1 MALPPKFDA
10 TVPPGS
16 VQLLALW
23 DVLWRAAYGGA
34 VYLPHFGLTSLAL
47 HHLGEL
53 CQWGNNFFWMETA
66 PGLVGAAGARE
77 LYRRALPCGWVSS
90 TRPKQPQEK
99 NKEIIL
105 NGMAYD
111 RVALVCNILVL
122 GGIRSGKTSG
132 TLDWATDQLLKVFND
147 RDDELGGFF
156 LDVKGNRT
164 TRVLKFAHDAGRD
177 VIKSCKII
185 RPNCALPYV
194 KLIDEDTG
202 FLFHVPAVE
211 FSTGSEAARLLT
223 GAVDKTTGEPI
234 PANLFS
240 WPLPQI
246 EPYEPVLKE
255 LVFDVADRDV
265 KFIGWRREGTDLVRV
280 NRTTGPWKQTEYKE
294 NNGQKLRI
302 NHPKKL
308 RYAGIGYIDNG
319 LHYNIVNNNIE
330 PAEAARRLR
339 LIGQLLNSGKPG
351 GDNKFWDD
359 GAENHVLYCIEMLRI
374 VNEPGLQVD
383 GADIGRLT
391 TQKTFWSDKNN
402 ILKEKIAELE
412 KKITGPIDPGL
423 IPEFEERLKK
433 YTGIKSYF
441 EEEWVAMEGKTKAIL
456 TQVIK
461 QLFNAFLLDGKL
473 QKAFGSKATYSFMST
488 ITRGDLYIFGGCE
501 YETLAKMVGT
511 ALKMDFQSCV
521 LSRPANRH
529 INQTRYLL
537 FENDECQEFAV
548 AGGGNA
554 VGDERAMS
562 LAGESLLV
570 NLLATQTL
578 ASLEA
583 VLGKERARIYA
594 GACGGII
601 CYQVTDHDTA
611 TEISKKIPE
620 VTREERELSSNDL
633 RITSL
638 FSADAKLKEHIK
650 YVKEPRFA
658 ANDFMTLNI
667 REWESIAYN
676 KTMVGDHAKAH
687 RQTNLPHPIGSAEG
701 KCELEEFIRWYEC
714 ASLEQLAWDQK
725 YPELFSHISRRHSVP
740 ATEPAVPDQARGI
753 VPVREIFVPAAIA
766 VRPVTVGFKKKILD
780 DLRASIPENTTVP
793 ELFVKKS
800 NPGDLTSPLG
810 SAGAVDVGRVSP
822 PANVSCGVGA
832 PRPQSEVKSEGSAE
846 DRVAVTRAD
855 LERYRSLFANP
866 GVLAELA
873 RKLTADSNR
882 NLETDYLEFL
892 ETKAAGADMNERT
905 PIAGPRG
912 LVTGNLRA
920 RPGPG
925 LSVVDSLADEQRRIA
940 QLRARMQE
948 IEAMHSAAKPAP
960 PLSDEV
966 AHAIAS
972 DDTTD
977 GPVSRRLL

>member
-1 MALPPKFDA
+1 MAHQSKLDSMA
-10 TVPPGS
+10 SPGS
-16 VQLLALW
+16 VQPLALW
-23 DVLWRAAYGGA
+23 DVLWRAAYGGV
-34 VYLPHFGLTSLAL
+34 VYLPHLGLASLAL

-53 CQWGNNFFWMETA
+53 CQWNNRFFWMESA
-66 PGLVGAAGARE
+66 PGLVGTVGALE
-77 LYRRALPCGWVSS
+77 LCRRAWPHGWRNS
-90 TRPKQPQEK
+90 TRPKPPPKK
-99 NKEIIL
+99 NQEIIL
-105 NGMAYD
+105 NGMAFD
-111 RVALVCNILVL
+111 RVALACNILVL

-177 VIKSCKII
+177 VVKSCKII

-194 KLIDEDTG
+194 RLEDEDTG
-202 FLFHVPAVE
+202 FWFHVPAVE
-211 FSTGSEAARLLT
+211 FSTGSEAARLLA
-223 GAVDKTTGEPI
+223 GAIDKTTGEPI

-240 WPLPQI
+240 WPLAQI
-246 EPYEPVLKE
+246 EPYEPALKE
-255 LVFDVADRDV
+255 LVFDVADKDV
-265 KFIGWRREGTDLVRV
+265 KFVGWRREGRDLVRV

-294 NNGQKLRI
+294 DDGRKLRI
-302 NHPKKL
+302 NYPKNL

-330 PAEAARRLR
+330 PAEATRRLR
-339 LIGQLLNSGKPG
+339 LVGQLLNSGKPG

-374 VNEPGLQVD
+374 VNEPGVQVD

-391 TQKTFWSDKNN
+391 TQKTFWSDKNSL
-402 ILKEKIAELE
+402 LKEKIAELK
-412 KKITGPIDPGL
+412 KKIADPTDPGL
-423 IPEFEERLKK
+423 IPELEERLKK
-433 YTGIKSYF
+433 YNGIKSYF
-441 EEEWVAMEGKTKAIL
+441 EEEWVTMEGKTKAIM

-473 QKAFGSKATYSFMST
+473 QRAFGSKATYSFMST

-521 LSRPANRH
+521 LSRPANQH

-548 AGGGNA
+548 AGVGSA

-562 LAGESLLV
+562 LAGESLLI

-611 TEISKKIPE
+611 AEISKKIPE

-633 RITSL
+633 RITNL

-650 YVKEPRFA
+650 YVKEPRFS

-676 KTMVGDHAKAH
+676 KTMVGDQAKAH

-701 KCELEEFIRWYEC
+701 KRELEEFIRWYEC

-725 YPELFSHISRRHSVP
+725 CPGLFSHLPQRQPPPVN
-740 ATEPAVPDQARGI
+740 EPAAPVHARGI
-753 VPVREIFVPAAIA
+753 APVREIFVPAAIA
-766 VRPVTVGFKKKILD
+766 MRPVMAGFKKNILD
-780 DLRASIPENTTVP
+780 DLRASIPEETVDDP
-793 ELFVKKS
+793 KMLSGIELVG
-800 NPGDLTSPLG
+800 NQ
-810 SAGAVDVGRVSP
+810 AGAINVGRVPS
-822 PANVSCGVGA
+822 PANGSCGVRA
-832 PRPQSEVKSEGSAE
+832 PHPQPDGKENVLSE
-846 DRVAVTRAD
+846 DRITVTRAD
-855 LERYRSLFANP
+855 LERHRVLYENP

-873 RKLTADSNR
+873 RKLVADPGQD
-882 NLETDYLEFL
+882 LETDYLEFL

-920 RPGPG
+920 RTGPG
-925 LSVVDSLADEQRRIA
+925 LPAVDSLADEQRRIA
-940 QLRARMQE
+940 RLRAWMQE

-960 PLSDEV
+960 LLSAEAAD
-966 AHAIAS
+966 AIAS
-972 DDTTD
+972 DKS
-977 GPVSRRLL
+977 V

>member
-1 MALPPKFDA
+1 MALQPKLYA
-10 TVPPGS
+10 AAPHGS
-16 VQLLALW
+16 FQPLARW
-23 DVLWRAAYGGA
+23 DVLWRATYGGA
-34 VYLPHFGLTSLAL
+34 VYLPHFGLASLAL

-53 CQWGNNFFWMETA
+53 CQWSNGFFWMETA
-66 PGLVGAAGARE
+66 PGLVGTAGAFE
-77 LYRRALPCGWVSS
+77 LYRRPWLRGWVNSK
-90 TRPKQPQEK
+90 RPKQPPRK
-99 NKEIIL
+99 NKGIIL
-105 NGMAYD
+105 NGMTYD
-111 RVALVCNILVL
+111 WVALVCNILVL

-185 RPNCALPYV
+185 RPNCSLPYV
-194 KLIDEDTG
+194 KLVDEDTG
-202 FLFHVPAVE
+202 FLFYVSAVE
-211 FSTGSEAARLLT
+211 FSTGSEAARLLA

-240 WPLPQI
+240 WPLGQI
-246 EPYEPVLKE
+246 EPYEPILKE
-255 LVFDVADRDV
+255 LVFDVAGKDV
-265 KFIGWRREGTDLVRV
+265 RFIGWRREGRDLVRV

-294 NNGQKLRI
+294 NSGQKLRI
-302 NHPKKL
+302 NYPRNL

-374 VNEPGLQVD
+374 VNEPGVQVD

-402 ILKEKIAELE
+402 ILKEKIAELK
-412 KKITGPIDPGL
+412 KKIAGTTDPGL
-423 IPEFEERLKK
+423 IPELEERLKK

-441 EEEWVAMEGKTKAIL
+441 EEEWVAMEGKTKTIM

-521 LSRPANRH
+521 LSRPANKH

-548 AGGGNA
+548 AGVGSA
-554 VGDERAMS
+554 AGDERAMS
-562 LAGESLLV
+562 LAGESLLI

-611 TEISKKIPE
+611 AEISKKIPE
-620 VTREERELSSNDL
+620 VTREERELASNDL
-633 RITSL
+633 RITNL

-701 KCELEEFIRWYEC
+701 KRELEEFIRWYEC

-725 YPELFSHISRRHSVP
+725 CPELFSHLPQR
-740 ATEPAVPDQARGI
+740 QAAEVNELAAPIHAESGA
-753 VPVREIFVPAAIA
+753 PFRELFVPAAIA
-766 VRPVTVGFKKKILD
+766 VRPVTVGFKKSILD
-780 DLRASIPENTTVP
+780 NLRESIPENTAGP
-793 ELFVKKS
+793 SELNSSLADQV
-800 NPGDLTSPLG
+800 
-810 SAGAVDVGRVSP
+810 VGR
-822 PANVSCGVGA
+822 ARWARRQCIGA
-832 PRPQSEVKSEGSAE
+832 PGGRALPRGSTTEGCYDDKLKTLPVVEESPAE
-846 DRVAVTRAD
+846 DRITVTRAD
-855 LERYRSLFANP
+855 LERYLALYENP

-873 RKLTADSNR
+873 RKLTADSSR
-882 NLETDYLEFL
+882 DLETDYLEFL

-905 PIAGPRG
+905 PMAGPRG

-920 RPGPG
+920 RPGAALPA
-925 LSVVDSLADEQRRIA
+925 VDSLADEQRRIA

-960 PLSDEV
+960 PLSVEAAD
-966 AHAIAS
+966 AIAS
-972 DDTTD
+972 DDTA
-977 GPVSRRLL
+977 P

>member
-1 MALPPKFDA
+1 MVLQPKLDA
-10 TVPPGS
+10 TASPGS
-16 VQLLALW
+16 MPPLAWW
-23 DVLWRAAYGGA
+23 DALWRAAYGGA

-47 HHLGEL
+47 HHLGAL
-53 CQWGNNFFWMETA
+53 CQWGNGFFWMETA
-66 PGLVGAAGARE
+66 PGLVGTAGALE
-77 LYRRALPCGWVSS
+77 LYRRALPRGWRNPE
-90 TRPKQPQEK
+90 RPIQPQK
-99 NKEIIL
+99 KSQEIIL

-194 KLIDEDTG
+194 KLVDEDTG

-211 FSTGSEAARLLT
+211 FSTGSEAARLLA
-223 GAVDKTTGEPI
+223 GAIDKTTGEPI

-240 WPLPQI
+240 WPLAQI

-255 LVFDVADRDV
+255 LGFDVADKDM
-265 KFIGWRREGTDLVRV
+265 KFIGWRREGKDLVRV
-280 NRTTGPWKQTEYKE
+280 IRTTGPWKQTEYKE

-302 NHPKKL
+302 NYPKKL
-308 RYAGIGYIDNG
+308 RYAGLGYVDNG

-374 VNEPGLQVD
+374 VNEPGVQVD

-391 TQKTFWSDKNN
+391 TQKTFWSEKNG
-402 ILKEKIAELE
+402 ILKEKIAELK
-412 KKITGPIDPGL
+412 KKIAGPTDPGL
-423 IPEFEERLKK
+423 IPEIEERLKK
-433 YTGIKSYF
+433 YTGVKSYF
-441 EEEWVAMEGKTKAIL
+441 EEEWVTMEGKTKAIM

-473 QKAFGSKATYSFMST
+473 QNAFGSKATYSFMST

-521 LSRPANRH
+521 LSRPANKH

-548 AGGGNA
+548 AGVGSA

-562 LAGESLLV
+562 LAGESLLI

-611 TEISKKIPE
+611 AEISKKIPE

-633 RITSL
+633 RITNL

-650 YVKEPRFA
+650 YVKEPRFS

-701 KCELEEFIRWYEC
+701 KRELEEFIRWYEC

-725 YPELFSHISRRHSVP
+725 RPDLFSHLPQRQPIPVSEPVAP
-740 ATEPAVPDQARGI
+740 AHARGVVPDRG
-753 VPVREIFVPAAIA
+753 IFVPVVIS
-766 VRPVTVGFKKKILD
+766 VRPVTVGFKKAILD
-780 DLRASIPENTTVP
+780 ELRASIPEKTVG
-793 ELFVKKS
+793 ELTPIFD
-800 NPGDLTSPLG
+800 N
-810 SAGAVDVGRVSP
+810 AGGVDVGQ
-822 PANVSCGVGA
+822 A
-832 PRPQSEVKSEGSAE
+832 PSHISNLKSEISDLSA
-846 DRVAVTRAD
+846 DRREVTRAD
-855 LERYRSLFANP
+855 LERYRALYENP

-873 RKLTADSNR
+873 RKLTAGSSQD
-882 NLETDYLEFL
+882 LETDYLEFL

-920 RPGPG
+920 RTGPG
-925 LSVVDSLADEQRRIA
+925 LPAVDSLADEQRRIA

-948 IEAMHSAAKPAP
+948 IEAMRSAAKPAP
-960 PLSDEV
+960 HLSDEV

-972 DDTTD
+972 DDTPD
-977 GPVSRRLL
+977 PAMPKNSLE

>member
-16 VQLLALW
+16 VQPLALW
-23 DVLWRAAYGGA
+23 NILWRAAYGGA

-53 CQWGNNFFWMETA
+53 CRWGDRLFWMEAA
-66 PGLVGAAGARE
+66 PGLVGTAGALE
-77 LYRRALPCGWVSS
+77 LYQRVLPRGWRNSKHPIQLQKKS
-90 TRPKQPQEK
+90 Q
-99 NKEIIL
+99 EIIL

-194 KLIDEDTG
+194 KLVDEDTG

-211 FSTGSEAARLLT
+211 FSTGSEAARLLA
-223 GAVDKTTGEPI
+223 GAIDKTTGEPV

-240 WPLPQI
+240 WPLAQI

-255 LVFDVADRDV
+255 LVFDVADKDV
-265 KFIGWRREGTDLVRV
+265 KFVGWRREGKDLVRV

-302 NHPKKL
+302 NYPRKL
-308 RYAGIGYIDNG
+308 RYAGLGYVDNG

-374 VNEPGLQVD
+374 VNEPGMQVD

-402 ILKEKIAELE
+402 ILKEKIAEL
-412 KKITGPIDPGL
+412 KNKIADPTDPGL
-423 IPEFEERLKK
+423 IPELEERLKK

-441 EEEWVAMEGKTKAIL
+441 EEEWVAMEGKTKTIM

-473 QKAFGSKATYSFMST
+473 QNAFGSKATYSFMST

-521 LSRPANRH
+521 LSRPANKH

-548 AGGGNA
+548 AGVGSA

-562 LAGESLLV
+562 LAGESLLI

-611 TEISKKIPE
+611 AEISKKIPE

-633 RITSL
+633 RITNL
-638 FSADAKLKEHIK
+638 FSADAKLKEQIK
-650 YVKEPRFA
+650 YVKEPRFS

-687 RQTNLPHPIGSAEG
+687 RQANLPHPIGSAEG
-701 KCELEEFIRWYEC
+701 RHELEEFIRWYEC

-725 YPELFSHISRRHSVP
+725 RPELFSHLPQRQP
-740 ATEPAVPDQARGI
+740 ARVNEPAAPAQARGI
-753 VPVREIFVPAAIA
+753 VPAREIFVPAALA
-766 VRPVTVGFKKKILD
+766 VRPVTVEFEKAILD
-780 DLRASIPENTTVP
+780 ELRASIPEKVAASGLSQEKVN
-793 ELFVKKS
+793 
-800 NPGDLTSPLG
+800 
-810 SAGAVDVGRVSP
+810 VGQVSP
-822 PANVSCGVGA
+822 PANVSCGVGT
-832 PRPQSEVKSEGSAE
+832 PRPQLEARSE
-846 DRVAVTRAD
+846 DRISITRAD
-855 LERYRSLFANP
+855 LERYRALYENP

-873 RKLTADSNR
+873 RKLTANSDR
-882 NLETDYLEFL
+882 DLETDYLEFL

-925 LSVVDSLADEQRRIA
+925 LPAVDSLADEQRRIA

-948 IEAMHSAAKPAP
+948 IEAIHSAAKPAP
-960 PLSDEV
+960 HLSDEV
-966 AHAIAS
+966 ADAIAC
-972 DDTTD
+972 DDTT
-977 GPVSRRLL
+977 P

>member
-1 MALPPKFDA
+1 
-10 TVPPGS
+10 
-16 VQLLALW
+16 
-23 DVLWRAAYGGA
+23 
-34 VYLPHFGLTSLAL
+34 
-47 HHLGEL
+47 
-53 CQWGNNFFWMETA
+53 
-66 PGLVGAAGARE
+66 
-77 LYRRALPCGWVSS
+77 
-90 TRPKQPQEK
+90 
-99 NKEIIL
+99 
-105 NGMAYD
+105 
-111 RVALVCNILVL
+111 
-122 GGIRSGKTSG
+122 
-132 TLDWATDQLLKVFND
+132 
-147 RDDELGGFF
+147 
-156 LDVKGNRT
+156 
-164 TRVLKFAHDAGRD
+164 KFAHDAGRD

-185 RPNCALPYV
+185 RPNCSLPYV
-194 KLIDEDTG
+194 RLEDEDTG
-202 FLFHVPAVE
+202 FLFYVPAVE
-211 FSTGSEAARLLT
+211 FSTGSEAARLLA
-223 GAVDKTTGEPI
+223 GALDKTTGEPV

-240 WPLPQI
+240 WPLAQI

-255 LVFDVADRDV
+255 LVFDVADKDV
-265 KFIGWRREGTDLVRV
+265 RFVGWRREGKDLVRV

-294 NNGQKLRI
+294 NNGRKLRI
-302 NHPKKL
+302 NYPKKL
-308 RYAGIGYIDNG
+308 RYTGIGYIDNG

-374 VNEPGLQVD
+374 VNEPGVQVD

-391 TQKTFWSDKNN
+391 TQKAFWSEKNG
-402 ILKEKIAELE
+402 ILKEKIAELK
-412 KKITGPIDPGL
+412 KKIADPTDPGL
-423 IPEFEERLKK
+423 IPELGERLKK

-441 EEEWVAMEGKTKAIL
+441 EEEWVTMEGKTKAIM

-473 QKAFGSKATYSFMST
+473 QNAFGSKATYSFMST

-521 LSRPANRH
+521 LSRPANKH
-529 INQTRYLL
+529 INQTRHLL

-548 AGGGNA
+548 AGVGSA

-562 LAGESLLV
+562 LAGEALLI

-611 TEISKKIPE
+611 AEISKKIPE
-620 VTREERELSSNDL
+620 VVREERELSSNDL
-633 RITSL
+633 RLTNL

-650 YVKEPRFA
+650 YVKEPRFS

-701 KCELEEFIRWYEC
+701 KRELEEFIRWYEC

-725 YPELFSHISRRHSVP
+725 CPELFSHLPQRQPAHMNEPAAPAHARSIVP
-740 ATEPAVPDQARGI
+740 A
-753 VPVREIFVPAAIA
+753 REIFVPAAIA
-766 VRPVTVGFKKKILD
+766 VRPVTVGFKKASMD
-780 DLRASIPENTTVP
+780 DLRASISEKTA
-793 ELFVKKS
+793 
-800 NPGDLTSPLG
+800 GDLSTKAIGEAATSAPSRSEPLQISNLKSEISDF
-810 SAGAVDVGRVSP
+810 SAGR
-822 PANVSCGVGA
+822 
-832 PRPQSEVKSEGSAE
+832 RE
-846 DRVAVTRAD
+846 VTRAD
-855 LERYRSLFANP
+855 LERYRALYENP
-866 GVLAELA
+866 GVLAEMA
-873 RKLTADSNR
+873 RKLTADPGR
-882 NLETDYLEFL
+882 DLETDYLEFL

-905 PIAGPRG
+905 PIAGPQG
-912 LVTGNLRA
+912 MVTGNLRA
-920 RPGPG
+920 RTGPG
-925 LSVVDSLADEQRRIA
+925 LPAVDSLADEQRRIA

-948 IEAMHSAAKPAP
+948 IEVMHSAAKPAP
-960 PLSDEV
+960 PLSAEV
-966 AHAIAS
+966 ADAIAS
-972 DDTTD
+972 NDTTD
-977 GPVSRRLL
+977 PAGSENSPK

>member
-1 MALPPKFDA
+1 MASQPKLASAALP
-10 TVPPGS
+10 GS
-16 VQLLALW
+16 IQRLAW
-23 DVLWRAAYGGA
+23 RDVLWRAAYGGA
-34 VYLPHFGLTSLAL
+34 VYLPHYGLTSLAL
-47 HHLGEL
+47 YHLGKL
-53 CQWGNNFFWMETA
+53 CQWNDGFFWMETA
-66 PGLVGAAGARE
+66 PGLIGATGAFE
-77 LYRRALPCGWVSS
+77 LCRRALSGRWLKPAHSKS
-90 TRPKQPQEK
+90 PQK
-99 NKEIIL
+99 KSKEIVL
-105 NGMAYD
+105 NGMTYD
-111 RVALVCNILVL
+111 RVALVCNLLIL

-177 VIKSCKII
+177 VVKSCKII

-194 KLIDEDTG
+194 KLQDEDTG
-202 FLFHVPAVE
+202 FIFHVPAVE
-211 FSTGSEAARLLT
+211 FSTGSEAARLLA
-223 GAVDKTTGEPI
+223 GAIDKTTGEPI
-234 PANLFS
+234 PASLFS
-240 WPLPQI
+240 WPLAQI
-246 EPYEPVLKE
+246 EPYEPILKE
-255 LVFDVADRDV
+255 LVFNLAGQDM
-265 KFIGWRREGTDLVRV
+265 KFIGWRREGNDLVRV
-280 NRTTGPWKQTEYKE
+280 NRTTGPWKQTEYQE
-294 NNGQKLRI
+294 SGGQKLRI
-302 NHPKKL
+302 NYPGKL
-308 RYAGIGYIDNG
+308 RYAGVGYIDNG

-339 LIGQLLNSGKPG
+339 LIGQLLNSGKPA

-374 VNEPGLQVD
+374 VNDPGVQVD

-391 TQKTFWSDKNN
+391 TQKAFWSEKNS
-402 ILKEKIAELE
+402 ILKEKIAGLKE
-412 KKITGPIDPGL
+412 KIADPPDPGL
-423 IPEFEERLKK
+423 ITELEERLKK

-441 EEEWVAMEGKTKAIL
+441 EEEWIVMEGKTKAIM

-461 QLFNAFLLDGKL
+461 QLFNVFLLDGKL
-473 QKAFGSKATYSFMST
+473 QKAFGSKATYSFMSA

-521 LSRPANRH
+521 LSRPANKH
-529 INQTRYLL
+529 INQTRHLL

-548 AGGGNA
+548 AGVGSA

-562 LAGESLLV
+562 LAGESLLI

-583 VLGKERARIYA
+583 VLGKDRARIYA

-611 TEISKKIPE
+611 GEISKKIPE
-620 VTREERELSSNDL
+620 VTREERELSSSDL
-633 RITSL
+633 RMTNLLSP
-638 FSADAKLKEHIK
+638 DAKLKEHIK
-650 YVKEPRFA
+650 YVKEPRFS

-701 KCELEEFIRWYEC
+701 KRDLEEFIRWYEC

-725 YPELFSHISRRHSVP
+725 HPGLFSHLPQRQVTPSHGPVGPI
-740 ATEPAVPDQARGI
+740 PDRGLA
-753 VPVREIFVPAAIA
+753 PVREIFVPAAIA
-766 VRPVTVGFKKKILD
+766 MRSVTVGFEKSILAG
-780 DLRASIPENTTVP
+780 LRASVPENSVVAVP
-793 ELFVKKS
+793 AEK
-800 NPGDLTSPLG
+800 
-810 SAGAVDVGRVSP
+810 P
-822 PANVSCGVGA
+822 PASDEWQAKATDVVRGH
-832 PRPQSEVKSEGSAE
+832 SEVSNLRSEIS
-846 DRVAVTRAD
+846 DLHPVTRAG
-855 LERYRSLFANP
+855 LERHRELYATP

-873 RKLTADSNR
+873 RKLTADSR
-882 NLETDYLEFL
+882 LDLETDYLEFL
-892 ETKAAGADMNERT
+892 ETRAAGAGMNERT

-920 RPGPG
+920 RPGPD
-925 LSVVDSLADEQRRIA
+925 LPVVDNLADEQHRVV
-940 QLRARMQE
+940 QLRTLMQE
-948 IEAMHSAAKPAP
+948 LAAMHSAARPVP
-960 PLSDEV
+960 PLSDE
-966 AHAIAS
+966 AANAIAG

-977 GPVSRRLL
+977 PE

>member
-1 MALPPKFDA
+1 MSLQPKLDA
-10 TVPPGS
+10 TASPGS
-16 VQLLALW
+16 TPSLARW
-23 DVLWRAAYGGA
+23 DVFWRALYGGV
-34 VYLPHFGLTSLAL
+34 VYLPHYGLTSLAL
-47 HHLGEL
+47 HHLAEL
-53 CQWGNNFFWMETA
+53 CQWGNRFFWMETA
-66 PGLVGAAGARE
+66 PGLVGAVGALE
-77 LYRRALPCGWVSS
+77 LCRWALPRRWVHSKRLKRS
-90 TRPKQPQEK
+90 PTK
-99 NKEIIL
+99 NQEIIL

-185 RPNCALPYV
+185 RPNCAMPYV
-194 KLIDEDTG
+194 KLVDEHTG

-211 FSTGSEAARLLT
+211 FSTGSEAARLLA
-223 GAVDKTTGEPI
+223 GAIDKTTGEPI

-240 WPLPQI
+240 WPLAQI
-246 EPYEPVLKE
+246 EPYESLLKKLE
-255 LVFDVADRDV
+255 FDVADRDV
-265 KFIGWRREGTDLVRV
+265 EFIGWRREGKDLVRV

-302 NHPKKL
+302 NYPRKL
-308 RYAGIGYIDNG
+308 RYAGLGYIDNG

-374 VNEPGLQVD
+374 VNEPGVQVD

-391 TQKTFWSDKNN
+391 TQKAFWLEKNG
-402 ILKEKIAELE
+402 ILKEKIADLK
-412 KKITGPIDPGL
+412 KKIADPTDPGL
-423 IPEFEERLKK
+423 IPEIEERLKK

-441 EEEWVAMEGKTKAIL
+441 EEEWVTMEGKTKAIM

-473 QKAFGSKATYSFMST
+473 QNAFGSKSTYSFMST

-521 LSRPANRH
+521 LSRPANKH

-548 AGGGNA
+548 AGVGSA

-562 LAGESLLV
+562 LAGEALLI

-583 VLGKERARIYA
+583 VLGRERARIYA

-611 TEISKKIPE
+611 AEISKKIPE
-620 VTREERELSSNDL
+620 VVREERELSSNDL
-633 RITSL
+633 RITNL
-638 FSADAKLKEHIK
+638 FSADARLKEHIK
-650 YVKEPRFA
+650 YVKEPRFS

-687 RQTNLPHPIGSAEG
+687 RQANLPHPIGSAEG
-701 KCELEEFIRWYEC
+701 KRELEEFIRWYEC

-725 YPELFSHISRRHSVP
+725 CPEVFSHLSQRQPAHVNEPAASAHARSIVP
-740 ATEPAVPDQARGI
+740 A
-753 VPVREIFVPAAIA
+753 REIFVPAAIA
-766 VRPVTVGFKKKILD
+766 VRPVTVGFKKAIMA
-780 DLRASIPENTTVP
+780 DLRASIPEKTV
-793 ELFVKKS
+793 
-800 NPGDLTSPLG
+800 GDLSKKEIGGAATSAPSRSEPSQISNLKSEISDL
-810 SAGAVDVGRVSP
+810 SAGR
-822 PANVSCGVGA
+822 
-832 PRPQSEVKSEGSAE
+832 RE
-846 DRVAVTRAD
+846 VTRAD
-855 LERYRSLFANP
+855 LERYRALYTNP

-873 RKLTADSNR
+873 RKLAADPGR
-882 NLETDYLEFL
+882 DLETDYLEFL

-920 RPGPG
+920 RTGPG
-925 LSVVDSLADEQRRIA
+925 LPTVDSLADEQRRIA
-940 QLRARMQE
+940 QVRVRMQE
-948 IEAMHSAAKPAP
+948 IEAMHSAAKPAS
-960 PLSDEV
+960 PLSAEAAD
-966 AHAIAS
+966 AIAS
-972 DDTTD
+972 DDTTN
-977 GPVSRRLL
+977 PVGSENLLE

>member
-1 MALPPKFDA
+1 MALPSKFDA
-10 TVPPGS
+10 TAPPGS
-16 VQLLALW
+16 VQPLAFW
-23 DVLWRAAYGGA
+23 NVLWRAAYGGA

-53 CQWGNNFFWMETA
+53 CRWGDSFFWMEAA
-66 PGLVGAAGARE
+66 PGLVGTAGAFE
-77 LYRRALPCGWVSS
+77 LYQRILPRGWRHSKHS
-90 TRPKQPQEK
+90 LQPQRK
-99 NKEIIL
+99 SQEIIL

-194 KLIDEDTG
+194 KLVDEDTG

-211 FSTGSEAARLLT
+211 FSTGSEAARLLA
-223 GAVDKTTGEPI
+223 GAVDKTTGEPV

-240 WPLPQI
+240 WPLAQI

-255 LVFDVADRDV
+255 LVFDVADKDV
-265 KFIGWRREGTDLVRV
+265 KFIGWRREGKDLVRV

-302 NHPKKL
+302 NYPRKL
-308 RYAGIGYIDNG
+308 RYAGLGYVDNG

-374 VNEPGLQVD
+374 VNEPGVQVD

-402 ILKEKIAELE
+402 ILKEKIAEL
-412 KKITGPIDPGL
+412 KNKIADPTDPGL
-423 IPEFEERLKK
+423 IPELEERLKK

-441 EEEWVAMEGKTKAIL
+441 EEEWVAMEGKTKTIM

-473 QKAFGSKATYSFMST
+473 QNAFGSKATYSFMST

-521 LSRPANRH
+521 LSRPANKH

-548 AGGGNA
+548 AGVGSA

-562 LAGESLLV
+562 LAGEALLI

-611 TEISKKIPE
+611 AEISKKIPE
-620 VTREERELSSNDL
+620 VVREERELSSNDL
-633 RITSL
+633 RITNL
-638 FSADAKLKEHIK
+638 FSADARLKEHIK
-650 YVKEPRFA
+650 YVKEPRFS

-701 KCELEEFIRWYEC
+701 KRELEEFIRWYEC

-725 YPELFSHISRRHSVP
+725 CPELFSHLSQRQPAHVNEPAAPAHARSIVP
-740 ATEPAVPDQARGI
+740 A
-753 VPVREIFVPAAIA
+753 REIFVPAAIA
-766 VRPVTVGFKKKILD
+766 VKPVTVGFKKAIMA
-780 DLRASIPENTTVP
+780 DLRASIPEKTA
-793 ELFVKKS
+793 
-800 NPGDLTSPLG
+800 GDLSKKEIGGTATSAPSRSEPLQI
-810 SAGAVDVGRVSP
+810 P
-822 PANVSCGVGA
+822 NL
-832 PRPQSEVKSEGSAE
+832 KSEISDLNAGRRE
-846 DRVAVTRAD
+846 VTRAD
-855 LERYRSLFANP
+855 LERYRALYTNP

-873 RKLTADSNR
+873 RKLAADPGR
-882 NLETDYLEFL
+882 DLETDYLEFL

-905 PIAGPRG
+905 PIAGPQG
-912 LVTGNLRA
+912 MVTGNLRA
-920 RPGPG
+920 RTGPG
-925 LSVVDSLADEQRRIA
+925 FQAVDNLADEQRRIA

-960 PLSDEV
+960 SLSAEAAD
-966 AHAIAS
+966 AIAS

-977 GPVSRRLL
+977 PAGSKNSLE

>member
-1 MALPPKFDA
+1 
-10 TVPPGS
+10 
-16 VQLLALW
+16 
-23 DVLWRAAYGGA
+23 
-34 VYLPHFGLTSLAL
+34 
-47 HHLGEL
+47 
-53 CQWGNNFFWMETA
+53 MEIA
-66 PGLVGAAGARE
+66 PGLVGTAGA
-77 LYRRALPCGWVSS
+77 LGLCRRAWPRGWVKSERAKPS
-90 TRPKQPQEK
+90 QKK
-99 NKEIIL
+99 NKEIVL

-111 RVALVCNILVL
+111 RVALVCNLLVL

-132 TLDWATDQLLKVFND
+132 TLDWATAQLLKVFND
-147 RDDELGGFF
+147 RDDEIGGFF

-185 RPNCALPYV
+185 RPNCSLPY
-194 KLIDEDTG
+194 LRLEDEETG

-211 FSTGSEAARLLT
+211 FSTGSEAARLLA
-223 GAVDKTTGEPI
+223 GAMDKTTGEPI

-240 WPLPQI
+240 WPLARI
-246 EPYEPVLKE
+246 EPYEPMLKE
-255 LVFDVADRDV
+255 RAFDVAGKDV
-265 KFIGWRREGTDLVRV
+265 KFIGWRREGKDLVRV
-280 NRTTGPWKQTEYKE
+280 NRTSGPWKQTEYTE
-294 NNGQKLRI
+294 SNGQKLRI
-302 NHPKKL
+302 NYPKKL
-308 RYAGIGYIDNG
+308 RYAGVGYIDNG

-339 LIGQLLNSGKPG
+339 LIGQLLNNGKPG

-359 GAENHVLYCIEMLRI
+359 GAENHVLYCIELLRI
-374 VNEPGLQVD
+374 VNEPGVLVD

-391 TQKTFWSDKNN
+391 TQKAFWSAKNG
-402 ILKEKIAELE
+402 ILKEKIEAL
-412 KKITGPIDPGL
+412 KTKISGPTDPGL
-423 IPEFEERLKK
+423 VPELEERLKK

-441 EEEWVAMEGKTKAIL
+441 EDEWIAMEGKTKTIM

-521 LSRPANRH
+521 LSRPANMH

-548 AGGGNA
+548 AGVGSA

-562 LAGESLLV
+562 LAGESLLI

-583 VLGKERARIYA
+583 VLGRDRARIYA

-611 TEISKKIPE
+611 EEISKKIPE
-620 VTREERELSSNDL
+620 VTREERELSSSDL
-633 RITSL
+633 KFTNL
-638 FSADAKLKEHIK
+638 FSSDAKLREHIK

-676 KTMVGDHAKAH
+676 KTMLGDHAKAH

-701 KCELEEFIRWYEC
+701 KRELEEFMRWYEC
-714 ASLEQLAWDQK
+714 ASLVQLAWDQK
-725 YPELFSHISRRHSVP
+725 TPELFSHLPRCPPASVNEPAASTHAKNVVP
-740 ATEPAVPDQARGI
+740 AG
-753 VPVREIFVPAAIA
+753 EIFVPAAIP
-766 VRPVTVGFKKKILD
+766 VRSVTVEFKKGILA
-780 DLRASIPENTTVP
+780 DLRASITKNTAVS
-793 ELFVKKS
+793 EASAIKS
-800 NPGDLTSPLG
+800 DPGVVTPPASGPGIDTNGPSDLG
-810 SAGAVDVGRVSP
+810 SSLADLAVGRARRESVGASGGDKCRNLVGDECKSLVGRVLSHDS
-822 PANVSCGVGA
+822 NI
-832 PRPQSEVKSEGSAE
+832 EGCWGGDKQKALSVREETPSE
-846 DRVAVTRAD
+846 DRISVTRAD
-855 LERYRSLFANP
+855 LERYRALYANP

-873 RKLTADSNR
+873 RKLTADSGLD
-882 NLETDYLEFL
+882 LETDYLEFL
-892 ETKAAGADMNERT
+892 ETKLAGADMNERT

-912 LVTGNLRA
+912 LVTGNLQA
-920 RPGPG
+920 RSGSG
-925 LSVVDSLADEQRRIA
+925 LPTVESLAEEQRRIA

-948 IEAMHSAAKPAP
+948 IEAMHSAAKPAQ
-960 PLSDEV
+960 PLRDEV
-966 AHAIAS
+966 AEAIAS
-972 DDTTD
+972 DDTT
-977 GPVSRRLL
+977 P